1 MEWQRAQPRQKALCT
16 VNTARTTH
24 PCSHHSPM
32 LAPLT
37 HCPPI
42 NCSEGVRT
50 VKLLG
55 SMSINERRAV
65 LHAFKTHPQVQRA
78 VGEPLESRKR
88 AVRKP
93 SQSRKSQCQCQCQ
106 CQRHSR
112 RRRRQQ
118 LGQHGRAVLS

>member
-1 MEWQRAQPRQKALCT
+1 
-16 VNTARTTH
+16 
-24 PCSHHSPM
+24 M

-93 SQSRKSQCQCQCQ
+93 SQSRKSQCQ
-106 CQRHSR
+106 RHSR

-118 LGQHGRAVLS
+118 LGQHGRALLS